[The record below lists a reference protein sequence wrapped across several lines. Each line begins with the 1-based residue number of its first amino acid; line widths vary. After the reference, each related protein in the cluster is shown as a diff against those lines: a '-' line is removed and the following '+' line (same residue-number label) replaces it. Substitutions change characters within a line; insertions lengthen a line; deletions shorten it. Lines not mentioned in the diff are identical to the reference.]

1 MGNNLQYY
9 SSLDLTDYKSE
20 RKLGWRQ
27 RTRTL
32 NPASASSV
40 RPSKALD
47 LPAPPI
53 LNLKTEYVELAV
65 ILRFFRGI
73 LLNNSMFDLFFS
85 ENKNKM
91 GVKLP
96 INCISIYEF
105 WLIPWLHRPELALK
119 TKAGLSRWAG
129 VILGG
134 GSAGCRWLTAE
145 SLTSGAGCWLVTDT
159 SSQGKSS
166 YQSMQRYKDSALL
179 PQFGTTLKDNPRSR
193 APQGLK

>member
-1 MGNNLQYY
+1 MLKLSTMGNNLQYY

-32 NPASASSV
+32 NPASVSSV
-40 RPSKALD
+40 HPSKALD

-85 ENKNKM
+85 ENKSKM

-105 WLIPWLHRPELALK
+105 WAIPGLHCPELALK
-119 TKAGLSRWAG
+119 TKAGLSRRYSRAVG
-129 VILGG
+129 VL
-134 GSAGCRWLTAE
+134 AAD
-145 SLTSGAGCWLVTDT
+145 SLQLSL
-159 SSQGKSS
+159 SQGINLRCRGLTGNKH
-166 YQSMQRYKDSALL
+166 
-179 PQFGTTLKDNPRSR
+179 FFPR
-193 APQGLK
+193 KK